1 MSPRRDFK
9 FAAEW
14 VLEGSWVLLCVSRR
28 GPSSG
33 AAFALA
39 GSAKEIDRSRWR
51 ERTFVVLRGV
61 AFLLLTRS
69 AAPPLK
75 GRRKPAV
82 GSSAM
87 KVGLRVVRRPHRDL
101 RIVDV
106 VRKG

>member
-1 MSPRRDFK
+1 VC
-9 FAAEW
+9 AETRAF
-14 VLEGSWVLLCVSRR
+14 E
-28 GPSSG
+28 SG
-33 AAFALA
+33 AVFALA

-51 ERTFVVLRGV
+51 ADLRRPSWGGIP
-61 AFLLLTRS
+61 
-69 AAPPLK
+69 APHAGRGAPLK

-87 KVGLRVVRRPHRDL
+87 KVGLRVVRPSHGEL